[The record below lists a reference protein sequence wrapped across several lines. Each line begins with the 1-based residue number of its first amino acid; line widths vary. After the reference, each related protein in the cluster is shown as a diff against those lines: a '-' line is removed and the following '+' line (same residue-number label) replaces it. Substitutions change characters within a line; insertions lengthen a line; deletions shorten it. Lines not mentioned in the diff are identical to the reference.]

1 MDERTTIETRMREL
15 SKPID
20 EALLMCD
27 DREEVLMLASVMMIS
42 IKNMFDSQIGVDGR
56 KKMFRTMI

>member
-1 MDERTTIETRMREL
+1 MDERTTIATRMREL

-56 KKMFRTMI
+56 KKMFKGMI

>member
-1 MDERTTIETRMREL
+1 MSDRSVLQTRMREL

-27 DREEVLMLASVMMIS
+27 DREEVLMLASVMMIRL
-42 IKNMFDSQIGVDGR
+42 KNMFDSQIGIEGR
-56 KKMFRTMI
+56 KKMFKDMI

>member
-1 MDERTTIETRMREL
+1 MSDRSVIKTRMREL

-27 DREEVLMLASVMMIS
+27 DREEILMLASVMMIRL
-42 IKNMFDSQIGVDGR
+42 KNMFDSQIGIEGR
-56 KKMFRTMI
+56 KKMFKDMI

>member
-1 MDERTTIETRMREL
+1 MSDRSVIKTRMREL

-27 DREEVLMLASVMMIS
+27 DREEILMLASVMMVRL
-42 IKNMFDSQIGVDGR
+42 KDMFDSQIGVEGR
-56 KKMFRTMI
+56 KTMFKGMI